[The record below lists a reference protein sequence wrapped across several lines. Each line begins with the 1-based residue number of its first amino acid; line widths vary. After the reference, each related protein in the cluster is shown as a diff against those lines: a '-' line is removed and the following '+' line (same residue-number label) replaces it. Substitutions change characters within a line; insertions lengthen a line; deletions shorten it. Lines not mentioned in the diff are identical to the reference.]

1 MPPFPNFVWL
11 ALLSTLVRL
20 LLLACFFFGGAMG
33 IRDALVGVLSSVLL
47 SMEAGE
53 WFEGD
58 ACFAAA
64 FGEPGLLAL

>member
-1 MPPFPNFVWL
+1 
-11 ALLSTLVRL
+11 
-20 LLLACFFFGGAMG
+20 MG